1 MRMGSR
7 YRSRVERVKTAQ
19 RISPLIGP
27 ALVAGVAY
35 LDPGNVA
42 SNMTAGAKYGFLLV
56 WVVIAANAIAW
67 LVEYLSAKLGLATGR
82 SLTEHIGSSIRSRS
96 ARITFWLQAEVAAMA
111 TDIAEII
118 GGAIA
123 LNLLFGLPLFL
134 GGAITGGVSLAI
146 LALHNRVSIR
156 AFERAIISLL
166 VVIAVGFVVALT
178 VNSPNWGQVA
188 TGVVPRF
195 EGTGSVLLAASIVG
209 ATVMPHA
216 IYAHSAL
223 VRDRFVG
230 MPTSA
235 RRGALRATRVD
246 VTLALATAGIINL
259 VMLIV
264 GAANLAPLA
273 ENGATLDLTQIYAS
287 LTTTLGTV
295 IATLFALSLFASG
308 LASSSVASYA
318 GADIMHG
325 LIRVSIP
332 LWVRRTVTLVPE
344 LVLLAIGADPV
355 WMLVL
360 SQVVL
365 SFAIPLALVPLIR
378 FTSNTATMGT
388 LTNSRLTII
397 AAIAAAV
404 LLIALNAWLILLLVT
419 GG

>member
-1 MRMGSR
+1 
-7 YRSRVERVKTAQ
+7 
-19 RISPLIGP
+19 
-27 ALVAGVAY
+27 
-35 LDPGNVA
+35 
-42 SNMTAGAKYGFLLV
+42 
-56 WVVIAANAIAW
+56 
-67 LVEYLSAKLGLATGR
+67 
-82 SLTEHIGSSIRSRS
+82 
-96 ARITFWLQAEVAAMA
+96 MA

-146 LALHNRVSIR
+146 LMLHNRVSIR
-156 AFERAIISLL
+156 AFERAIITLL
-166 VVIAVGFVVALT
+166 VIIAVGFVVAL
-178 VNSPNWGQVA
+178 VMNAPDIAQVA

-195 EGTGSVLLAASIVG
+195 EGTDSVLLAASIVG

-223 VRDRFVG
+223 VRDRFAG
-230 MPTSA
+230 MPAATRLS
-235 RRGALRATRVD
+235 ALRATRVD

-264 GAANLAPLA
+264 GAANLAPLVA
-273 ENGATLDLTQIYAS
+273 NGATPDLTDIYAA
-287 LTTTLGTV
+287 LTASLGTV
-295 IATLFALSLFASG
+295 IATLFALSLLASG

-318 GADIMHG
+318 GADIMQG
-325 LIRVSIP
+325 LLRVSIP
-332 LWVRRTVTLVPE
+332 LWVRRTVTLVPA

-378 FTSNTATMGT
+378 FTSSAATMGT
-388 LTNSRLTII
+388 LTNSRFTTI
-397 AAIAAAV
+397 AAVAAAV
-404 LLIALNAWLILLLVT
+404 LLISLNAWLIVLLVT
-419 GG
+419 SG